1 MGRKD
6 TLFPDKKA
14 PHEVPMAPRTG
25 APVREGEGGG
35 GALRHQEG
43 PGRTPGRNSD
53 PAIVPTEHTQQPYPG
68 VKVT

>member
-6 TLFPDKKA
+6 SLFPDKKA

-25 APVREGEGGG
+25 GPAHEGGP
-35 GALRHQEG
+35 AIRPQEG
-43 PGRTPGRNSD
+43 PSRTPGLD
-53 PAIVPTEHTQQPYPG
+53 HDTTVVETEHTRDPYPG

>member
-1 MGRKD
+1 MSDKD

-25 APVREGEGGG
+25 GPAREEGGGG
-35 GALRHQEG
+35 GALRPQEG
-43 PGRTPGRNSD
+43 PGRTPGRSDD

>member
-25 APVREGEGGG
+25 SPAREDTGTPII
-35 GALRHQEG
+35 RPQEG
-43 PGRTPGRNSD
+43 PARTPGADDGRVIQ
-53 PAIVPTEHTQQPYPG
+53 PEHTQDPYPG

>member
-6 TLFPDKKA
+6 SLFPDKKA

-25 APVREGEGGG
+25 SAPHEGGVG
-35 GALRHQEG
+35 TTIIRPQEG
-43 PGRTPGRNSD
+43 PSRTPGMD
-53 PAIVPTEHTQQPYPG
+53 DGHVIQTEHTQDPYPG

>member
-1 MGRKD
+1 MSDKD

-25 APVREGEGGG
+25 GAGGEDG
-35 GALRHQEG
+35 GAPIIRPQEG
-43 PGRTPGRNSD
+43 PSRTPGLDDGRVIK
-53 PAIVPTEHTQQPYPG
+53 PEHTQEPYPG